1 METSSASASDPPPL
15 RRRRRRL
22 VFDRRYGWMYAWSLT
37 PRFHNLSLSLASCSP
52 SLRLPRRSFDDWT
65 DPADTA
71 LAGGRGMFCVLPMAR
86 SLVDVAVSSVT
97 YAADSV
103 SRALKRSG
111 NSSPVAYL
119 LPLSLHRKQQT
130 WFRELE
136 HVGVIADTKL
146 IPCTTLCSLG
156 CISTDGH

>member
-1 METSSASASDPPPL
+1 METASASASASDPPPL
-15 RRRRRRL
+15 RRRRQRQRRL
-22 VFDRRYGWMYAWSLT
+22 VFDRRYGW
-37 PRFHNLSLSLASCSP
+37 
-52 SLRLPRRSFDDWT
+52 
-65 DPADTA
+65 
-71 LAGGRGMFCVLPMAR
+71 MFCVLPMAR

-103 SRALKRSG
+103 SQALERCG
-111 NSSPVAYL
+111 TSSPIAYL
-119 LPLSLHRKQQT
+119 PPLSLHRKQQT

-146 IPCTTLCSLG
+146 IPCRTMCSLG

>member
-1 METSSASASDPPPL
+1 METASSSASDPPPL
-15 RRRRRRL
+15 RRRRQRQRRL
-22 VFDRRYGWMYAWSLT
+22 VFDRRYGWI
-37 PRFHNLSLSLASCSP
+37 
-52 SLRLPRRSFDDWT
+52 FDEWT
-65 DPADTA
+65 DPADAA

-103 SRALKRSG
+103 SQALERCG
-111 NSSPVAYL
+111 TSSPIAYL
-119 LPLSLHRKQQT
+119 PPLSLHRKQQT

-146 IPCTTLCSLG
+146 IPCRTMCSLG